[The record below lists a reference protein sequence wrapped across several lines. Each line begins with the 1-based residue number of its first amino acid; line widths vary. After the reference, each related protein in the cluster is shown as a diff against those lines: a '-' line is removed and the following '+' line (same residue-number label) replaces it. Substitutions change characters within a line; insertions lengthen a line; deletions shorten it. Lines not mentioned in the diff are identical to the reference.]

1 MEKDRYL
8 CPRCKTVLN
17 LTVEEFQS
25 IEKGEQVFGAVH
37 TRSAC
42 REDSHYRDPN
52 DYILLPC
59 T

>member
-1 MEKDRYL
+1 MGKVTYL

-25 IEKGEQVFGAVH
+25 IEEGKQFFGAVH
-37 TRSAC
+37 SHSAC
-42 REDSHYRDPN
+42 RKDPYYRKPD

-59 T
+59 S